1 MLMEGDASGLIS
13 SVTKS
18 YGSVSIVAEVIC
30 YYLQWDVR
38 QPLLLKPVLPALL
51 T

>member
-1 MLMEGDASGLIS
+1 MDGDASGLIS
-13 SVTKS
+13 AVTKS
-18 YGSVSIVAEVIC
+18 YSTSGIIAEVIC

-38 QPLLLKPVLPALL
+38 KPVALKTVLPALL